1 MPALSKREQNK
12 LDRQINEIVGRRCG
26 GLPIDV
32 LKIGDVFKAGYAA
45 HSGVT
50 GQDVEAAV
58 VETYTRLSRETA
70 TRS

>member
-1 MPALSKREQNK
+1 MLTTRQKNK
-12 LDRQINEIVGRRCG
+12 LDRQITEIVQRRCYAM
-26 GLPIDV
+26 PIDV

-70 TRS
+70 ERARG